1 MSTCQICML
10 TCLSGEKRSPFFLVK
25 IKSSENHAIFTRCFL
40 QFVELCFHFA
50 CTSGYLYSPI
60 SSLDKGLSYSF
71 HFLGTQLLL
80 VLPTILFYPQ
90 CISALGKANTLVHWT
105 GILIL
110 DTLIRCIIDLWSCI
124 YVYMYIWIL
133 KFWVLKSHICSLV
146 DKLFM

>member
-1 MSTCQICML
+1 MYADLICQGKKDHL
-10 TCLSGEKRSPFFLVK
+10 FFFLVK

-50 CTSGYLYSPI
+50 CTSRYLYSPI
-60 SSLDKGLSYSF
+60 SSLGKVLSYLF

-90 CISALGKANTLVHWT
+90 CISALAKANTLVHWT
-105 GILIL
+105 GTLIL
-110 DTLIRCIIDLWSCI
+110 DTLITCIIDLWSCI

-146 DKLFM
+146 D